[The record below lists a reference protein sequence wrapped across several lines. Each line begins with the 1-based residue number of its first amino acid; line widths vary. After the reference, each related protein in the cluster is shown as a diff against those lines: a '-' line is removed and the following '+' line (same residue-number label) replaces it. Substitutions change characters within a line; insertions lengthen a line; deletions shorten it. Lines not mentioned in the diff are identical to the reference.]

1 MSVKQTGS
9 QETSPGSQLPGADLR
24 TRLMSE
30 FGVSIDPELLVQALT
45 HRSFAHEHGDVPT
58 NERMEFLG
66 DAVLGLVAAEELYRN
81 YPDRP
86 ESELTQ
92 MRAAIVSQKPLAEI
106 ARELGV
112 GQFILLG
119 RGEHDNGGGDKDS
132 ILSDTVEALIG
143 ATYINHGS
151 ELAGVFVRRL
161 IGDRIM
167 KASEPTS
174 TVDPKTALIEY
185 CNSHELPSP
194 EYQVTSVGPAHALR
208 FTATVNVNG
217 ISGKGEGT
225 AKKHA
230 EKAAAIEILNQIQS
244 GA

>member
-1 MSVKQTGS
+1 VY
-9 QETSPGSQLPGADLR
+9 PGADLR
-24 TRLMSE
+24 TRLMSD

-81 YPDRP
+81 YPERP

-92 MRAAIVSQKPLAEI
+92 MRAAIVSQQPLAEI
-106 ARELGV
+106 ARSLGI
-112 GQFILLG
+112 GEFILLG
-119 RGEHDNGGGDKDS
+119 KGERDHGGGDKDS

-161 IGDRIM
+161 IGDRILHAGEP
-167 KASEPTS
+167 AS
-174 TVDPKTALIEY
+174 VADPKTALIEY
-185 CNSHELPSP
+185 CNAEDLPNP
-194 EYQVTSVGPAHALR
+194 EYIVTSVGPAHALK
-208 FTATVNVNG
+208 FTARVEVNG
-217 ISGKGEGT
+217 IVGTGEGT

-230 EKAAAIEILNQIQS
+230 EKAAALAVLGQLPPE
-244 GA
+244 

>member
-1 MSVKQTGS
+1 MGVPESSPSSSV
-9 QETSPGSQLPGADLR
+9 LPGADLR

-92 MRAAIVSQKPLAEI
+92 MRASIVSQQPLAEI

-112 GQFILLG
+112 GEFILLG
-119 RGEHDNGGGDKDS
+119 KGERDHGGRDKDS

-161 IGDRIM
+161 IGDRIL
-167 KASEPTS
+167 KAAEPTS
-174 TVDPKTALIEY
+174 SVDPKTALIEY
-185 CNSHELPSP
+185 CNSQGLPAP
-194 EYQVTSVGPAHALR
+194 EYQVSSVGPAHALR
-208 FTATVNVNG
+208 FTATVNING
-217 ISGKGEGT
+217 ITGKGEGT

-230 EKAAAIEILNQIQS
+230 EKAAAIEVLNQLE
-244 GA
+244 AD

>member
-1 MSVKQTGS
+1 MAEMSVPAEASGS
-9 QETSPGSQLPGADLR
+9 LPGADLR
-24 TRLMSE
+24 TRLMAE

-66 DAVLGLVAAEELYRN
+66 DAVLGLVTAEELYRT

-92 MRAAIVSQKPLAEI
+92 MRAGIVSQKPLAEI
-106 ARELGV
+106 ARGLGI

-119 RGEHDNGGGDKDS
+119 KGERDNGGGDKDS

-161 IGDRIM
+161 VGDRIM
-167 KASEPTS
+167 RAGAPESA
-174 TVDPKTALIEY
+174 VDPKTALIEY
-185 CNSHELPSP
+185 CNAHGLPAP
-194 EYQVTSVGPAHALR
+194 EYEITSKGPAHALI
-208 FTATVNVNG
+208 FTAKTTVNG
-217 ISGKGEGT
+217 IIGTGEGS
-225 AKKHA
+225 AKKNA
-230 EKAAAIEILNQIQS
+230 EKAAAIAVLAQL
-244 GA
+244 ADA

>member
-1 MSVKQTGS
+1 MSKQLAQSASG
-9 QETSPGSQLPGADLR
+9 EYPGADLR
-24 TRLMSE
+24 TRLISE

-66 DAVLGLVAAEELYRN
+66 DAVLGLVTAEELYRT

-92 MRAAIVSQKPLAEI
+92 MRATIVSQQPLAEI
-106 ARELGV
+106 ARQLGI
-112 GQFILLG
+112 GNYILLG
-119 RGEHDNGGGDKDS
+119 KGERDSGGGDKDS

-161 IGDRIM
+161 LGDRIITADKPAM
-167 KASEPTS
+167 AL
-174 TVDPKTALIEY
+174 DPKTALIEY
-185 CNSHELPSP
+185 CSAAGLPAP
-194 EYQVTSVGPAHALR
+194 EYQVTSQGPPHALK
-208 FTATVNVNG
+208 FTAIVEIGGLV
-217 ISGKGEGT
+217 GKGEGT

-230 EKAAAIEILNQIQS
+230 EKAAANDVLSQLPKNS
-244 GA
+244 D

>member
-1 MSVKQTGS
+1 MSKASAQS
-9 QETSPGSQLPGADLR
+9 APETYPGADLR
-24 TRLMSE
+24 TRLMAE

-92 MRAAIVSQKPLAEI
+92 MRASIVSQQPLAEI
-106 ARELGV
+106 ARELGI

-119 RGEHDNGGGDKDS
+119 RGERDNGGGDKDS

-161 IGDRIM
+161 IGDRISRA
-167 KASEPTS
+167 ASPTS
-174 TVDPKTALIEY
+174 TIDPKTALIEY
-185 CNSHELPSP
+185 CSSHGLAAP
-194 EYQVTSVGPAHALR
+194 EYEVTSTGPAHALE
-208 FTATVNVNG
+208 FTAAVTVNG
-217 ISGKGEGT
+217 IVGKGKGS
-225 AKKHA
+225 AKKQA
-230 EKAAAIEILNQIQS
+230 EKAAAVAVLNQL
-244 GA
+244 A